1 MRIRVGFIVL
11 GLSLVSICLIS
22 MTANAISTDSEK
34 TISANLNSLQS
45 SPAVIGN
52 IKAPNIQNPDWLQR
66 QLDAEAAAAR
76 AAAEAKAVAAA
87 RAALVPE
94 SPVSRTIDGTVTYDV
109 STDGSIVADLAEFKA
124 LANETLNDSRGWSRL
139 GVNFQEVASGGSF
152 TLVLSEASHVPNY
165 SYVCSSDWSCRVGR
179 YVIINQD
186 RWLYASDSWNN
197 SGGSLRDYRNMVI
210 NHETGHWLGHSD
222 DNAHCGGSGQS
233 APVMQQQS
241 ISLLGCSFNPWP
253 LNFEMWSSQLG
264 IY

>member
-1 MRIRVGFIVL
+1 MSIKVGGVIL
-11 GLSLVSICLIS
+11 GILSISVICLAS
-22 MTANAISTDSEK
+22 LTVNALSADSTK
-34 TISANLNSLQS
+34 TISSNLSSLQS
-45 SPAVIGN
+45 LSVAVN
-52 IKAPNIQNPDWLQR
+52 EIKAPTLQTPDWLQQ
-66 QLDAEAAAAR
+66 QLDAEAAAVKAK
-76 AAAEAKAVAAA
+76 AAAQAAVSSE
-87 RAALVPE
+87 R
-94 SPVSRTIDGTVTYDV
+94 SFSNSNNGTVTYDV
-109 STDGSIVADLAEFKA
+109 STDGSIVADLAEFKD

-186 RWLYASDSWNN
+186 RWMYASDSWNS

-210 NHETGHWLGHSD
+210 NHETGHWLGHAD